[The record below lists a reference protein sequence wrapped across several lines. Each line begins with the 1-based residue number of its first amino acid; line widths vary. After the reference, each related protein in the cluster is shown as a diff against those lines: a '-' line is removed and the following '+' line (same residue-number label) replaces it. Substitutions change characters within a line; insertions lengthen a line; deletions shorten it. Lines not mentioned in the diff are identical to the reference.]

1 MEIDNKKSTARAKLF
16 LVRLPLLLFLV
27 ILVLTL
33 MEVFESS
40 LWLII
45 SASIFILTLIV
56 VIVGRLHFV
65 NISIGPSEILIKYY
79 HLFPLITDYQEI
91 LIQLS
96 DKPNFEIRKSFFG
109 LVPILIIS
117 LNTSRGRA
125 VYPKVPLS
133 LLPKRDLSD
142 LMKKLE
148 IS

>member
-1 MEIDNKKSTARAKLF
+1 MEIDNKKSTARAKLM

-33 MEVFESS
+33 MEVFDSS

-45 SASIFILTLIV
+45 SVSIFILTLLV

-65 NISIGPSEILIKYY
+65 NISIGQSEILIKFY

-125 VYPKVPLS
+125 VYPSVPLS
-133 LLPKRDLSD
+133 LLPKRDLID